1 MSRLDMVK
9 AIGALQLCACS
20 VGGFLLGCSSASTPA
35 AEDPATGATTEVAPE
50 QAGAATDAAKDGS
63 SGVPVAAPH
72 GKRAPCSTDQSCNE
86 DPAVSALWGVCTEM
100 GVCECSEGFE
110 RSPTSD
116 LCRPAEVR

>member
-9 AIGALQLCACS
+9 AIGALQLCAFS

-50 QAGAATDAAKDGS
+50 QAGAANDGS
-63 SGVPVAAPH
+63 SGSAVPVAAPH
-72 GKRAPCSTDQSCNE
+72 GKRAPCSSDQSCNE

-116 LCRPAEVR
+116 LCRPAAVR